1 MAFLFFFLSVLIF
14 ENSVGDQFN
23 SSNNI
28 KSVAIS
34 LFLAAHTLF
43 TVWQCG
49 EK

>member
-1 MAFLFFFLSVLIF
+1 MVNKINTSVKETSNGFSFLFFFFLSVLIF

-34 LFLAAHTLF
+34 F
-43 TVWQCG
+43 
-49 EK
+49 